1 MIIHAGETSMK
12 PSKTFQGATEE
23 EMTELLPQLY
33 VNVNDDSDIPLSPNL
48 QTRRRQSIIGED
60 DSGSVIVGK

>member
-1 MIIHAGETSMK
+1 MR

-33 VNVNDDSDIPLSPNL
+33 VNVNDDSDIPLSPKL
-48 QTRRRQSIIGED
+48 QTPRRQSIIGED
-60 DSGSVIVGK
+60 DSGSLIVGKKG